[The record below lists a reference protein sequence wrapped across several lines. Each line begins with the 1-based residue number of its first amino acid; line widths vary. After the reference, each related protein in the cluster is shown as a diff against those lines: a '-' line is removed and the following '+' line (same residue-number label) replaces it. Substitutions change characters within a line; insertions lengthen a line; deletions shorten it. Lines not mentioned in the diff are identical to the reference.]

1 MDVWDKED
9 GPMNGLTLDDLHG
22 ERWAMLDEQTRE
34 DLRRQAR
41 ETERRLVKVFDPLT
55 GQSSLISEDVA

>member
-1 MDVWDKED
+1 
-9 GPMNGLTLDDLHG
+9 MNDLNAVTLDDLHG